1 MSVYK
6 DALKFYNKFKGEK
19 GILGKSVL
27 GVPLYYF
34 KVQKTPYPVVIAQ
47 YAMHAREYITTYLA
61 IKQIKEFEK
70 NGKKGCVYFIPLVNP
85 DGVEIVEKG
94 KPLYKA
100 NAREV
105 DLNVNFDADW
115 GKGKYNQKFKG
126 DANFIGEKPFSEPE
140 TIALKEFTLKV
151 KPDMTFSYHSKG
163 EEVYWFFGQMGERL
177 KRDEFLAKTYAKT
190 SGYEIKYT
198 PFSSG
203 GYKDWCVQKLKIPA
217 LTIEVGEDFLSH
229 PIKKEYQNKIYKK
242 NKGALN
248 KTILALSEKKWT

>member
-1 MSVYK
+1 MLFQSIIQEVFRATLDIIKAKKEPDQSDLELK
-6 DALKFYNKFKGEK
+6 DELENCKKYW
-19 GILGKSVL
+19 V
-27 GVPLYYF
+27 
-34 KVQKTPYPVVIAQ
+34 
-47 YAMHAREYITTYLA
+47 
-61 IKQIKEFEK
+61 KQIKEFEK
-70 NGKKGCVYFIPLVNP
+70 HGKKGCVYFIPLVNP

-163 EEVYWFFGQMGERL
+163 EEIYYSFFIL
-177 KRDEFLAKTYAKT
+177 I
-190 SGYEIKYT
+190 SIIYE
-198 PFSSG
+198 
-203 GYKDWCVQKLKIPA
+203 L
-217 LTIEVGEDFLSH
+217 
-229 PIKKEYQNKIYKK
+229 
-242 NKGALN
+242 
-248 KTILALSEKKWT
+248 

>member
-6 DALKFYNKFKGEK
+6 DVEKFYLKFKGEK
-19 GILGKSVL
+19 GIFGESLLGA
-27 GVPLYYF
+27 PLYYF
-34 KVQKTPYPVVIAQ
+34 KVQKTEYPVVVAQ
-47 YAMHAREYITTYLA
+47 YSMHAREYITTYLA
-61 IKQIKEFEK
+61 IKQIIEFQ
-70 NGKKGCVYFIPLVNP
+70 KKGKVGSVYFIPLVNP

-94 KPLYKA
+94 KPLFKA

-115 GKGKYNQKFKG
+115 GKGKYNQRVKG
-126 DANFIGEKPFSEPE
+126 QANYIGEKPFSEPE
-140 TIALKEFTLKV
+140 SIALRDFTLKV

-177 KRDEFLAKTYAKT
+177 RRDESLAKTYSKI
-190 SGYEIKYT
+190 SGYETKKT
-198 PFSSG
+198 PDSSG

-229 PIKKEYQNKIYKK
+229 PITKKYQSKIYKK
-242 NKGALN
+242 NKGALTQ
-248 KTILALSEKKWT
+248 TIFALSEKKWT